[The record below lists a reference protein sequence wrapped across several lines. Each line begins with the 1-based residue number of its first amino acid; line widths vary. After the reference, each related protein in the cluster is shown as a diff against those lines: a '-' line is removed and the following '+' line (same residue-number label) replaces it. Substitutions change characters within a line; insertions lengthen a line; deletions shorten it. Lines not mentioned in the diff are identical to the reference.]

1 MKPLIS
7 TWILA
12 TVKYDFQM
20 GVCTYRLPSF
30 YLQGYASVPMEK
42 CLKTFQI
49 RFDDFPN
56 GAIYKVERTVRH
68 KNILGILK

>member
-30 YLQGYASVPMEK
+30 LLTGVRFRTNGKM
-42 CLKTFQI
+42 LKNFSDS
-49 RFDDFPN
+49 F
-56 GAIYKVERTVRH
+56 
-68 KNILGILK
+68 

>member
-20 GVCTYRLPSF
+20 GVCAYRLPSF
-30 YLQGYASVPMEK
+30 LLTGVRFRTNGK
-42 CLKTFQI
+42 NQI

>member
-30 YLQGYASVPMEK
+30 LLTGVRFRTNGKM
-42 CLKTFQI
+42 LKTFLI